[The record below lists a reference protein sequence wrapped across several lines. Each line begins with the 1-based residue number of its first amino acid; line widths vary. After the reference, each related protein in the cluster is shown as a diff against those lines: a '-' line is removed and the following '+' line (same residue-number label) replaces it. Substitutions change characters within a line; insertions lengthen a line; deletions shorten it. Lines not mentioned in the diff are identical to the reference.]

1 MAFAHP
7 CFRIFDLDD
16 LPLNCDLYLMDEI
29 WLAEWEAEY
38 IKIAEAEGDDNNVG
52 GDPYSVGYISRA
64 SATAVGPAAVE
75 LCWYPNTHDRFHEVK
90 TVIPRTAVV
99 AVVEAW
105 DYDKRP
111 TVFVRS
117 DWLRELH
124 LRSYSVFA
132 MIDAANMTKEITS
145 GRLSR
150 DKLVELRDRI
160 DDVAAR
166 HPDISFISFA
176 DSILLKTNWH
186 VGMVGAGV
194 KYSYEPER
202 LLTIFAE
209 LQVVYRAVLHLEIY
223 CVLAQGSNEFYDDA
237 LTHTS
242 PSGNHISLNSLG
254 LPFAQIMLIENAA
267 RKAID
272 AGLHGP
278 HELYMDEDFF
288 YSLQFENYGAREQVK
303 SATYKQK
310 MSSAAGRY
318 FFSDSAALLAIL
330 ESLAEA

>member
-1 MAFAHP
+1 MPFTHP
-7 CFRIFDLDD
+7 CFRIFDLDN
-16 LPLNCDLYLMDEI
+16 LPLNRDLYLMDEV

-38 IKIAEAEGDDNNVG
+38 IKLAEGDDDDEG
-52 GDPYSVGYISRA
+52 GDPYGVGYISRA
-64 SATAVGPAAVE
+64 SATAVSPAGVE

-90 TVIPRTAVV
+90 TVIPRAAIVT
-99 AVVEAW
+99 VVEAW
-105 DYDKRP
+105 NYDKRP
-111 TVFVRS
+111 TIFVRS

-132 MIDAANMTKEITS
+132 MIDAANMTKEITA

-150 DKLVELRDRI
+150 DKLVELRDQI

-176 DSILLKTNWH
+176 DSVLLKTNWF
-186 VGMVGAGV
+186 VGMVGSVV
-194 KYSYEPER
+194 KYSYEPEK

-209 LQVVYRAVLHLEIY
+209 LQTVYRAVLGLEIY

-267 RKAID
+267 RKAIGAKGHD
-272 AGLHGP
+272 P

-288 YSLQFENYGAREQVK
+288 YSLQFENYDAREMVK
-303 SATYKQK
+303 SGTYKQK
-310 MSSAAGRY
+310 MSSAPGRY
-318 FFSDSAALLAIL
+318 FFSDCAGLRAIL
-330 ESLAEA
+330 KS

>member
-1 MAFAHP
+1 MAFTHP
-7 CFRIFDLDD
+7 CFRILDLDH
-16 LPLNCDLYLMDEI
+16 LPLNRDLYLMDEI

-38 IKIAEAEGDDNNVG
+38 IKLAEAEGDEEDES

-64 SATAVGPAAVE
+64 SATAVRPATVE

-90 TVIPRTAVV
+90 TVIPRNAIVT
-99 AVVEAW
+99 VVEAW
-105 DYDKRP
+105 NYDKRP
-111 TVFVRS
+111 TIFVRS
-117 DWLRELH
+117 DWLRTLH
-124 LRSYSVFA
+124 LRSYSLFA

-176 DSILLKTNWH
+176 DSILLKTNWF
-186 VGMVGAGV
+186 VGMVGSSV
-194 KYSYEPER
+194 KYSYEPEK
-202 LLTIFAE
+202 LLTIFVE
-209 LQVVYRAVLHLEIY
+209 LQAVYRATLGLEIY

-242 PSGNHISLNSLG
+242 PSGNHISLNSMG
-254 LPFAQIMLIENAA
+254 LPFAQIMLIEKAA
-267 RKAID
+267 REAIS
-272 AGLHGP
+272 AGEHGP

-288 YSLQFENYGAREQVK
+288 YSLQFEDYEARDLVK
-303 SATYKQK
+303 SGEYKQK
-310 MSSAAGRY
+310 MSSAPGRY
-318 FFSDSAALLAIL
+318 FFSDAAVLGAIL
-330 ESLAEA
+330 RS